1 MWTNWI
7 AIRKI
12 EKIKI
17 IMIKNIGREKGPR
30 NEEKYT
36 RLERNTFRMDMSIP
50 IKELKRDMIVD
61 MKEDRR
67 YRSPCSSSDRNVD
80 LRSFPQFSGLR

>member
-1 MWTNWI
+1 M
-7 AIRKI
+7 KI
-12 EKIKI
+12 TR
-17 IMIKNIGREKGPR
+17 MRNIGREKGPR

-36 RLERNTFRMDMSIP
+36 REEINTFRMDMSTP

-80 LRSFPQFSGLR
+80 EISFPQFSGLR